1 MKRTQGFA
9 GIAATTILLGTST
22 AVFAGPQGPGA
33 VYDYAQVVSAEPIV
47 RYVTVREPV
56 RECWD
61 ETEYYTTRHAAPG
74 VAAGTLAGAVI
85 GGVVGHQFGS
95 GSGKDAATFAGSL
108 LGAAIG
114 NQSARR
120 HVGYS
125 HTTVRHERPVRR
137 CENPSYP
144 AMFNSHVAD
153 HRMCGLIVILLCFS
167 CLALPLRGLARLTR
181 ASVARSRLSR

>member
-1 MKRTQGFA
+1 MRRIQGFA
-9 GIAATTILLGTST
+9 GIAAITILLGTSS
-22 AVFAGPQGPGA
+22 AAFAGPQASRA

-56 RECWD
+56 RECWE

-74 VAAGTLAGAVI
+74 VAAGTLVGAVI

-95 GSGKDAATFAGSL
+95 GSGKDAATFAGSM

-137 CENPSYP
+137 CENRYRSHREKRIDGYDVVYRYKGRTYATTMPYDPGRRLKVRVDIRP
-144 AMFNSHVAD
+144 A
-153 HRMCGLIVILLCFS
+153 G
-167 CLALPLRGLARLTR
+167 
-181 ASVARSRLSR
+181 